1 MVEVCANK
9 ETRFVW
15 GVFFPTLKIQKME
28 IRSHADQKSGEALSL
43 PNNISGGLL
52 EIGVTAFS

>member
-1 MVEVCANK
+1 
-9 ETRFVW
+9 
-15 GVFFPTLKIQKME
+15 ME